1 MKAGRRLLPLLA
13 LLALLLAACGQEPS
27 TDSSEDGGGGVAAGQ
42 TAADVELEASNFA
55 FQPTEL
61 SIDPG
66 ASTTVELTNGDDVD
80 HSFTSDDLG
89 LDEVVGGGESA
100 TITIDAPG
108 QDGTHEFHCR
118 FHPQMKG
125 KVVVGS
131 GGAGGGGGGSDDKS
145 NDDVGGGGGGG
156 YDY

>member
-1 MKAGRRLLPLLA
+1 MKSGRRLLPLLA
-13 LLALLLAACGQEPS
+13 LLPLVLAACGQEPS
-27 TDSSEDGGGGVAAGQ
+27 TDSSEDGGGVAAGAA
-42 TAADVELEASNFA
+42 AADMELEASNFA

-100 TITIDAPG
+100 TITIDAPDE
-108 QDGTHEFHCR
+108 DGTHEFHCR

-131 GGAGGGGGGSDDKS
+131 GGAGGGGEESDKS
-145 NDDVGGGGGGG
+145 NDDVGGGGG

>member
-1 MKAGRRLLPLLA
+1 MKVARRLLPLLV
-13 LLALLLAACGQEPS
+13 LLTMVVAACGQESSSGS
-27 TDSSEDGGGGVAAGQ
+27 TGDGGGADAGAGQ
-42 TAADVELEASNFA
+42 PAGDLELEASNFA

-61 SIDPG
+61 DVDPG
-66 ASTTVELTNGDDVD
+66 ASATLAFTNADDVD

-89 LDEVVGGGESA
+89 LDEVVEGGSSA
-100 TITIDAPG
+100 SITIDAPDE
-108 QDGTHEFHCR
+108 DGTIEFHCR

-131 GGAGGGGGGSDDKS
+131 GGSGGGGESDKNS
-145 NDDVGGGGGGG
+145 GGGGGG

>member
-1 MKAGRRLLPLLA
+1 MKAGRRLLLLLA
-13 LLALLLAACGQEPS
+13 LMALTLAACGEDTS
-27 TDSSEDGGGGVAAGQ
+27 TNSSQNGDGDVQAAAG
-42 TAADVELEASNFA
+42 ADIALEASDFA

-61 SIDPG
+61 SVDPG
-66 ASTTVELTNGDDVD
+66 ASTTVEFTNGDDVE

-89 LDEVVGGGESA
+89 LDEAVEGGASA
-100 TITIDAPG
+100 TITIDAPDN
-108 QDGTHEFHCR
+108 DGTHEFHCR

-131 GGAGGGGGGSDDKS
+131 GGAGGGGEKSDKSSDDA
-145 NDDVGGGGGGG
+145 GGGGG

>member
-1 MKAGRRLLPLLA
+1 MKAARRLLPLVV
-13 LLALLLAACGQEPS
+13 LLTVLIAACGQESSSDS
-27 TDSSEDGGGGVAAGQ
+27 TGDGGGANAGAGQ
-42 TAADVELEASNFA
+42 PAADLELEASNFA

-61 SIDPG
+61 DVDPG
-66 ASTTVELTNGDDVD
+66 ASTTLSFTNADDVD

-89 LDEVVGGGESA
+89 LDEEVAGGSSA
-100 TITIDAPG
+100 TITIDAPDE
-108 QDGTHEFHCR
+108 DGTHEFHCR

-131 GGAGGGGGGSDDKS
+131 GGSGGGGEESDKS
-145 NDDVGGGGGGG
+145 SGGGGGG

>member
-13 LLALLLAACGQEPS
+13 LLALLLAACGQESS
-27 TDSSEDGGGGVAAGQ
+27 TDSSGGGGGAAAGGA
-42 TAADVELEASNFA
+42 AADTQLEASNFA

-66 ASTTVELTNGDDVD
+66 ASTTVEFTNDDNVE

-89 LDEVVGGGESA
+89 IDEVVEGGDSA
-100 TITIDAPG
+100 TITLDAPDK
-108 QDGTHEFHCR
+108 DGTHEFHCK
-118 FHPQMKG
+118 FHSQMTG
-125 KVVVGS
+125 KIVVGS
-131 GGAGGGGGGSDDKS
+131 GGAGSGGGGSDKS
-145 NDDVGGGGGGG
+145 SDNNNGGGGG

>member
-1 MKAGRRLLPLLA
+1 MKAPRRLLPLLV
-13 LLALLLAACGQEPS
+13 LLTMLLAACGQESSSDS
-27 TDSSEDGGGGVAAGQ
+27 TGNGGGGNAGAGQ
-42 TAADVELEASNFA
+42 PAADLELEASDFA

-61 SIDPG
+61 DVDPG
-66 ASTTVELTNGDDVD
+66 ASTTLAFTNADDVD

-89 LDEVVGGGESA
+89 LDEEVEGGSSA
-100 TITIDAPG
+100 TITIDAPDE
-108 QDGTHEFHCR
+108 DGTHEFHCR

-131 GGAGGGGGGSDDKS
+131 GGSGGGEGESDKS
-145 NDDVGGGGGGG
+145 SDGGGGG